1 MTNTRTGTARRRLA
15 LTAATAAL
23 AGGLALPAAPAAAAP
38 AGTAE
43 RMAPA
48 AAADARGT
56 APACVR
62 RDVVK
67 HRKKV
72 TVTNTCGRTMHVKVV
87 INRGR
92 DLRCLTYR
100 HGQTWTGHWRIGSYG
115 KVVTC

>member
-1 MTNTRTGTARRRLA
+1 MTNHHTGTARRRLA

-23 AGGLALPAAPAAAAP
+23 AGGLALPAPAAAAP

-43 RMAPA
+43 RTAPA
-48 AAADARGT
+48 SAQDARGT

-87 INRGR
+87 IHRGR
-92 DLRCLTYR
+92 DLPCLTYQ
-100 HGQTWTGHWRIGSYG
+100 HGETWTGHWRFGSYG

>member
-1 MTNTRTGTARRRLA
+1 MMNTRTGTARRRLA

-23 AGGLALPAAPAAAAP
+23 AGGLALPAAPAVAAP

-48 AAADARGT
+48 AAVDTRGT

-87 INRGR
+87 IKRGR
-92 DLRCLTYR
+92 DLPCLTYQ
-100 HGQTWTGHWRIGSYG
+100 HGETWTGHWRIGSYG